1 MPPPT
6 PIPWA
11 HPWWC
16 RRCLRCPV
24 PRGRL
29 SPSCCAAWLAARWSP
44 PAGSAAPAHTAA
56 PAAIF
61 GCEFLL
67 SPGNHGKPAGEEGR
81 NQLGELRAHSFAGFP
96 NPWGEEKHPQG
107 WGASAELIR
116 TWTPPSW
123 RSQAGQQVTAPE
135 SPPVP
140 TMCPFPGNGTHQ
152 TGGTD
157 RHTQH
162 ESPWDAVSIPVLC
175 RPGAQGVQWD
185 VSMHR
190 VCTGTS
196 PSAGCAVGHVST
208 GCPLGAGT
216 LPGAACPLSE
226 PSKLYL

>member
-1 MPPPT
+1 MPPPI
-6 PIPWA
+6 PITWA

-96 NPWGEEKHPQG
+96 NPWGEEKHPQC

-152 TGGTD
+152 TGGHGQTHSA
-157 RHTQH
+157 R
-162 ESPWDAVSIPVLC
+162 EPMGC
-175 RPGAQGVQWD
+175 RVYPCTVPSWCTGRAMGRFHAQGVHWD
-185 VSMHR
+185 ISKCRMCSGTCQHR
-190 VCTGTS
+190 M
-196 PSAGCAVGHVST
+196 SARRRD
-208 GCPLGAGT
+208 
-216 LPGAACPLSE
+216 AARSCMS
-226 PSKLYL
+226 SV